1 MNHLFRIIYSVYFRI
16 KREENDIKNMA
27 SAGTFTYVHIPVDA
41 DQPCTEETVSFANF
55 EEKVYTPG

>member
-1 MNHLFRIIYSVYFRI
+1 
-16 KREENDIKNMA
+16 MA